1 MVSREDLESYFIRM
15 DSEYEEIAEGIY
27 LVRGRSEGLTVVVN
41 HSSPLLVLRLKVMD
55 LEPGTGGS
63 REELFRTLLQL
74 NANDV
79 IHGAYGLEENELVLT
94 ETLQLETMDF
104 PELQDALES
113 IMLAASSHMER
124 IRALAAAPV
133 EG

>member
-15 DSEYEEIAEGIY
+15 DAEYEEIAEGIY
-27 LVRGRSEGLTVVVN
+27 LVRGRSEGLTVVAN

-55 LEPGTGGS
+55 LEPGTGS
-63 REELFRTLLQL
+63 REELFRTLLEL

-104 PELQDALES
+104 AELQDALES

>member
-15 DSEYEEIAEGIY
+15 DAEYEEIAEGIY
-27 LVRGRSEGLTVVVN
+27 LVRSRSEGLRVVVD
-41 HSSPLLVLRLKVMD
+41 HSPPLLVLRLKVMD
-55 LEPGTGGS
+55 LEPGAGN
-63 REELFRTLLQL
+63 REELFRTLLEL

-94 ETLQLETMDF
+94 ETLHLETMDF
-104 PELQDALES
+104 LELQAALES
-113 IMLAASSHMER
+113 ITLAASSHMER
-124 IRALAAAPV
+124 IRTLAAAPV